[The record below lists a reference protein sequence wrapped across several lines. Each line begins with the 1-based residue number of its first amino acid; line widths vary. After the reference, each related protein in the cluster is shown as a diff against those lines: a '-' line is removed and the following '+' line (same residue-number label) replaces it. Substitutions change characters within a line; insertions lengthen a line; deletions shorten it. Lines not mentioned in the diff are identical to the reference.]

1 MNVWLWEAGGG
12 RGVSDQERRARAAAA
27 AYVRGGQAGSARVER
42 ALLMAGDRWLTS
54 GYRRT
59 GEAWEARSRRD
70 GRVRWTR
77 LRAPA
82 ELAVPQPVT

>member
-59 GEAWEARSRRD
+59 GEAWVARSCWD

-77 LRAPA
+77 LAAPA
-82 ELAVPQPVT
+82 QLVTS

>member
-1 MNVWLWEAGGG
+1 M
-12 RGVSDQERRARAAAA
+12 
-27 AYVRGGQAGSARVER
+27 RGGEAGSARVER

-59 GEAWEARSRRD
+59 GEAWVARPRRD
-70 GRVRWTR
+70 GRIRWAR

-82 ELAVPQPVT
+82 ELAVP

>member
-1 MNVWLWEAGGG
+1 M
-12 RGVSDQERRARAAAA
+12 RD
-27 AYVRGGQAGSARVER
+27 GQAGSAQVER

-59 GEAWEARSRRD
+59 GEAWVARSCRD

-77 LRAPA
+77 LAAPA
-82 ELAVPQPVT
+82 QLVTS